1 MGYEISP
8 LILLQPHSPKDQA
21 NEKKDFNFDSKL
33 SFPWGESQRNFKG
46 ILDLKQEWQTSL
58 VCFKVL

>member
-1 MGYEISP
+1 M
-8 LILLQPHSPKDQA
+8 LLQPHIPTTKDQA